1 MVEFSVEPMS
11 TALPKGLDL
20 QAGMSDLIVRLL
32 RWFLVSN
39 YHHSESLGHKD
50 LESGER
56 KGPSARLSG
65 CNVGT

>member
-1 MVEFSVEPMS
+1 MVEFSDEPMS

-39 YHHSESLGHKD
+39 YHYSESLGHKD
-50 LESGER
+50 LESGE
-56 KGPSARLSG
+56 
-65 CNVGT
+65 